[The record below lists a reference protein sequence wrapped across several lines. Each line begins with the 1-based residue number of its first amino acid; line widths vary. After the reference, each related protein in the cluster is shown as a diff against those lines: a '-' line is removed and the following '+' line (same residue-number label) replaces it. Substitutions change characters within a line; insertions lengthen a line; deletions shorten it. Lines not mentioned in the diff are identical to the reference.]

1 MKILLS
7 HMGHQSTHIYFNAI
21 PVDRQFFAD
30 YNTKKSIKLTLW
42 QVWKHSTLKLLYT
55 K

>member
-7 HMGHQSTHIYFNAI
+7 HMGHQSTLIYFSAI

-30 YNTKKSIKLTLW
+30 YNTLKNQLSYHYGKSEN
-42 QVWKHSTLKLLYT
+42 
-55 K
+55 